1 MLSLYDALIHP
12 VFSPFPTPN
21 FKAHC
26 SILMPIQK
34 PDGFEAIFT
43 LYREA
48 LYQYTFRILL
58 NDADAQ
64 DIIQELF
71 TDLWEKRGS
80 LQIHTHIRIYLFN
93 AVRKLILRKF
103 RDGELKEKH
112 PEMFVLNGD
121 PYYELTLSTI
131 IHENILSLLQED
143 LQHLPEKERQV
154 FTWYHID
161 ELSIREITIRKGTTE
176 QTVRNQLNNAYR
188 KAQGIISKLI

>member
-26 SILMPIQK
+26 TILMPIQK

-58 NDADAQ
+58 NDTDAQ

-80 LQIHTHIRIYLFN
+80 LQIHTHIRIYLFS

-103 RDGELKEKH
+103 RDDEHL
-112 PEMFVLNGD
+112 EMFVLNGD

-131 IHENILSLLQED
+131 IHKNIRSLLQED

-161 ELSIREITIRKGTTE
+161 ELSIREITIRNGIAE